1 MRGAGSGDLMSF
13 RSSVAIVASPRPRVG
28 KTLLARLLTDFHLH
42 EGHSAAAFDLNGGEG
57 TLAQF
62 LPEHVTP
69 AAIDDLKGQ
78 MAIFDRLIADD
89 GVSKIVDLGHASFER
104 FFTLASQFG
113 FTEEMRSRGI
123 VLVVL
128 YLMTPDGT
136 SVKAYRGLRS
146 RSLEGVLAPV
156 HNGIFWTS
164 AQHWN
169 EYAPLGSG
177 TVAVRLPL
185 LASDMRKYIERPP
198 FSFADSARAA
208 ALDRDTNIELQHWLR
223 RIYREFREL
232 YLRILLT
239 DLKSSIGL

>member
-1 MRGAGSGDLMSF
+1 MSF

-28 KTLLARLLTDFHLH
+28 KKLLARLLTDFHLH
-42 EGHSAAAFDLNGGEG
+42 EGHPAAAFDLNVGEG
-57 TLAQF
+57 MLAQF
-62 LPEHVTP
+62 LPQHVTP

-78 MAIFDRLIADD
+78 MAIFDRLTADD
-89 GVSKIVDLGHASFER
+89 GVSKIVDLGHASFEP

-113 FTEEMRSRGI
+113 FVEEMRSHGI
-123 VLVVL
+123 ALVVL

-136 SVKAYRGLRS
+136 SVEAYRSLRS
-146 RSLEGVLAPV
+146 RSLEAVLTPV
-156 HNGIFWTS
+156 HNGIFWT
-164 AQHWN
+164 AAHYWN
-169 EYAPLGSG
+169 AYAPLGSG

-198 FSFADSARAA
+198 FSFADSARTA
-208 ALDRDTNIELQHWLR
+208 ALGRDTNIELQHWLR

-239 DLKSSIGL
+239 DLKFSIGL